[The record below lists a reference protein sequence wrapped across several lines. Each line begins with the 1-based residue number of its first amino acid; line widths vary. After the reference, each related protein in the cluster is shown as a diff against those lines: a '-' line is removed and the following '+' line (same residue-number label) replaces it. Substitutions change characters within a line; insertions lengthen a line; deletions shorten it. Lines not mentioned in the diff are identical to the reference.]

1 MKIQLTTPEQF
12 EEVRSFYHSLID
24 GMAAAGTPISW
35 KKDIYPAPEALR
47 SALDEGA
54 MYLGY
59 EGDRI
64 AAAMVLDKHSNEGY
78 AAVEWLT
85 EADDDEV
92 MVIHMLGVHPDFGQK
107 GLGREMVEFAQ
118 KMAVDSGKTVI
129 RLDVLVGNDRP
140 ERLYRRCGF
149 QYVTTLPMYYENTGR
164 VEFRFYEWKVPKAA
178 GRVYIVRH
186 GQTEQ
191 NLKKKLQ
198 GRSDFPLTELGR
210 EQAAAVGDAFREAGI
225 VFDQVYTSP
234 LDRAVETA
242 KLIAGDAPIDVEEA
256 LIEMDYGPYE
266 GIDLFDLPPE
276 VEEFFRDFT
285 NHPAPDGMEQ
295 LSSVVARAG
304 EFLERLKAEAVH
316 RDILLS
322 THAIAM
328 KGLLEYLTPESNGAY
343 WSTFIGN
350 CAVYVTEYHDGTYTV
365 PTEWSK

>member
-1 MKIQLTTPEQF
+1 MI
-12 EEVRSFYHSLID
+12 
-24 GMAAAGTPISW
+24 
-35 KKDIYPAPEALR
+35 
-47 SALDEGA
+47 
-54 MYLGY
+54 
-59 EGDRI
+59 
-64 AAAMVLDKHSNEGY
+64 
-78 AAVEWLT
+78 
-85 EADDDEV
+85 
-92 MVIHMLGVHPDFGQK
+92 
-107 GLGREMVEFAQ
+107 
-118 KMAVDSGKTVI
+118 
-129 RLDVLVGNDRP
+129 
-140 ERLYRRCGF
+140 
-149 QYVTTLPMYYENTGR
+149 
-164 VEFRFYEWKVPKAA
+164 
-178 GRVYIVRH
+178 YIVRH

-198 GRSDFPLTELGR
+198 GRSDYPLTELGR
-210 EQAAAVGDAFREAGI
+210 EQASAVGDAFRDAGI

-234 LDRAVETA
+234 LGRAVETA
-242 KLIAGDAPIDVEEA
+242 ELIAGDVPIDVEEA

-304 EFLERLKAEAVH
+304 AFLERLKAEAVH

-343 WSTFIGN
+343 WSTYIGN